1 MTVLD
6 TLVSVRLKTQATAD
20 KNAVA
25 DSDTLLCLKLRR
37 LRLSFKKREM
47 ALKFQCNLSFCLD
60 KIKSEIFFI
69 SKADCDI
76 QFPIA

>member
-25 DSDTLLCLKLRR
+25 DSDTLLSLKLRR
-37 LRLSFKKREM
+37 FSTF
-47 ALKFQCNLSFCLD
+47 LKNV
-60 KIKSEIFFI
+60 KSGLEIPLH
-69 SKADCDI
+69 
-76 QFPIA
+76 QTT

>member
-37 LRLSFKKREM
+37 LRLS
-47 ALKFQCNLSFCLD
+47 LKE
-60 KIKSEIFFI
+60 KW
-69 SKADCDI
+69 
-76 QFPIA
+76 P

>member
-37 LRLSFKKREM
+37 LRLSFKRNGLEIPVHFIVLFRQNKKRN
-47 ALKFQCNLSFCLD
+47 FFH
-60 KIKSEIFFI
+60 IKSRL
-69 SKADCDI
+69 
-76 QFPIA
+76 

>member
-25 DSDTLLCLKLRR
+25 DSDTLLYLKLRR
-37 LRLSFKKREM
+37 LRLSFKRNGLEIPVQFIVLFSRQNKKQ
-47 ALKFQCNLSFCLD
+47 KFFH
-60 KIKSEIFFI
+60 IKS
-69 SKADCDI
+69 KL
-76 QFPIA
+76 

>member
-25 DSDTLLCLKLRR
+25 DSDTLFCLKLRR
-37 LRLSFKKREM
+37 LKDFLKREM
-47 ALKFQCNLSFCLD
+47 ALKFQCILSFCLD
-60 KIKSEIFFI
+60 KIT
-69 SKADCDI
+69 
-76 QFPIA
+76 

>member
-37 LRLSFKKREM
+37 LRLSFKRNGLEIPVHFIVLFSRQNK
-47 ALKFQCNLSFCLD
+47 KQIFFH
-60 KIKSEIFFI
+60 IKS
-69 SKADCDI
+69 KL
-76 QFPIA
+76 

>member
-37 LRLSFKKREM
+37 LRLSFLKRNGLEIPVQFIVLFRQNKKQN
-47 ALKFQCNLSFCLD
+47 FFH
-60 KIKSEIFFI
+60 IKSRM
-69 SKADCDI
+69 
-76 QFPIA
+76 

>member
-37 LRLSFKKREM
+37 LRLSFKRNGLEIPVQFIVLFSRQNKKQ
-47 ALKFQCNLSFCLD
+47 KFFH
-60 KIKSEIFFI
+60 IKS
-69 SKADCDI
+69 KL
-76 QFPIA
+76 

>member
-37 LRLSFKKREM
+37 LRLSFREI
-47 ALKFQCNLSFCLD
+47 ALKFQCNLSFC
-60 KIKSEIFFI
+60 
-69 SKADCDI
+69 
-76 QFPIA
+76 

>member
-37 LRLSFKKREM
+37 LRLSFLKRNGLEIPVQFIVLLRQNKKQN
-47 ALKFQCNLSFCLD
+47 FFH
-60 KIKSEIFFI
+60 IKS
-69 SKADCDI
+69 KL
-76 QFPIA
+76 

>member
-25 DSDTLLCLKLRR
+25 DSDTLLYLKLRR
-37 LRLSFKKREM
+37 LRLSFKRNGLEIPVQFIVLFSRQNK
-47 ALKFQCNLSFCLD
+47 KQ
-60 KIKSEIFFI
+60 IFFI
-69 SKADCDI
+69 SKANCDI